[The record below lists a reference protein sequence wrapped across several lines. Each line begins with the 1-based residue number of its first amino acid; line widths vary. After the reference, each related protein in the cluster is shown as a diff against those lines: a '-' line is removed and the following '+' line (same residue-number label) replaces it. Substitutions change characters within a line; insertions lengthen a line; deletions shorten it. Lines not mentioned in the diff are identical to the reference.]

1 MLRKYWI
8 FIVFFGVLILI
19 FPVSLTL
26 ITNKISDHHQGEI
39 KPLGKTVVIEN
50 DKYEMEMDVESFIP
64 CVLMAQMPIDSPI
77 ELLKAQSVVIRTY
90 ILKQMGENKKIG
102 TKKLVLPY
110 ITYAQMEDMWFY
122 QFKMK
127 NVTSFWGIFGNLT
140 GIGKNKIFH
149 ENMAYLNKAIGKTSH
164 KVLKD
169 GGKMILPLFH
179 QMSAGTTRDGKNI
192 LGKDY
197 AYLKSVNCNT
207 DMQEENYIGVRF
219 FTPKQFCEQLKN
231 SGIIIYKDQKEV
243 FLTDDLDLQEFIKM
257 IDCSNKDKSGYVL
270 FVKIGDTKIGADVFI
285 KALDLNSANFEISEY
300 EKGIRIT
307 TKGVGHGFGMS
318 LCYAKQLA
326 KKGKNW
332 KEILKNFY
340 QAVIVE

>member
-102 TKKLVLPY
+102 TKKLGLPY

-257 IDCSNKDKSGYVL
+257 IDGFKDKIFPFPLGVFLYDRQNNGREIVKKIVCNTFYYIIYGY
-270 FVKIGDTKIGADVFI
+270 FCQYI
-285 KALDLNSANFEISEY
+285 
-300 EKGIRIT
+300 
-307 TKGVGHGFGMS
+307 
-318 LCYAKQLA
+318 
-326 KKGKNW
+326 
-332 KEILKNFY
+332 
-340 QAVIVE
+340 